1 MSVSLR
7 AGKVLATGL
16 LIGHIYVTGPSRKAP
31 EVALALFRTSK
42 SDILHLKKKKKKPE
56 NAARESNACSLVL
69 FSRHVRVTAHS
80 PQPQRC
86 PRERPAA
93 VQVPE
98 NGASGVRP
106 IAL

>member
-16 LIGHIYVTGPSRKAP
+16 LIGHIYVAGPSRKAP

-42 SDILHLKKKKKKPE
+42 SDILHLKKKPE